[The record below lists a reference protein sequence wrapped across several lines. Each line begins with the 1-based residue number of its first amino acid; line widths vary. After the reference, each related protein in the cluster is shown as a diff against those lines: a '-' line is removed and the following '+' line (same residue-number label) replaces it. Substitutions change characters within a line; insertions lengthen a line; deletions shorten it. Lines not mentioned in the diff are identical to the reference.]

1 MSMMPALLFYNTYW
15 IMEKE
20 EETPH
25 HHNGITNYFQGA
37 TIHNLVIN
45 GNMNRSG
52 TENYYGER
60 QQEKREYTDEQIAR
74 AITAISGEGKPLS
87 LMKHFVGVI
96 CVLQSMGWPQKFA
109 TCCTRINQLPG
120 HEYYPVRCDSNA
132 IKSTQALK
140 FASVDYKEWD
150 TYNPKPGE
158 EAAVFKECKFAADS
172 FVEVLAAAA
181 E

>member
-1 MSMMPALLFYNTYW
+1 MNTD
-15 IMEKE
+15 EKLKIIAE
-20 EETPH
+20 LTKSGKVEI
-25 HHNGITNYFQGA
+25 GQF
-37 TIHNLVIN
+37 VIDN
-45 GNMNRSG
+45 SG
-52 TENYYGER
+52 TMINNQHSTSCHQR
-60 QQEKREYTDEQIAR
+60 QSYSDVQVAH

-96 CVLQSMGWPQKFA
+96 CALQSMGWPQKFA

-120 HEYYPVRCDSNA
+120 HEDYPVRCDSNA

-140 FASVDYKEWD
+140 FASVDYREWAS
-150 TYNPKPGE
+150 YQPKAGE

-172 FVEVLAAAA
+172 FMEVLTTTT

>member
-1 MSMMPALLFYNTYW
+1 MT
-15 IMEKE
+15 E
-20 EETPH
+20 EERLKILETMSR
-25 HHNGITNYFQGA
+25 GGMTVGQLI
-37 TIHNLVIN
+37 V
-45 GNMNRSG
+45 GNSG
-52 TENYYGER
+52 TVNYYDNR
-60 QQEKREYTDEQIAR
+60 ATEKKSESFTDEQIAR

-87 LMKHFVGVI
+87 RMKHFVGVI

-120 HEYYPVRCDSNA
+120 HESYPVRCDSNA

-140 FASVDYKEWD
+140 FATIDYKEWG
-150 TYNPKPGE
+150 TYKPKLGE

-172 FVEVLAAAA
+172 FVEVLTAAA